1 MNQRIFVVLLFCA
14 SLLSF
19 FPANA
24 QDGTLFIIGGG
35 SRPEAMV
42 QEMIKL
48 SELDKPGARA
58 VVLPLSSSE
67 PDTSAYYAIRQ
78 FTRQGIARDV
88 FHTLIVSPERPPA
101 ATDLQAI
108 LEADLI
114 YLPGGDQRRFMRN
127 IAGTRIKETVQQAY
141 HEGTLIAGTSAGAA
155 VMSKHMLTGDERNRS
170 EYTGA
175 FRTIEADNMI
185 LQPGLGLLPQAII
198 DQHFVWRMRFNRL
211 LSVIAEHPGML
222 GIGID
227 ESTAIVVQGEQ
238 ARVTG
243 VGQVLVLRNA
253 HGYRVADGLLG
264 ARNLQL
270 DLLLPGD
277 TFSLTP

>member
-1 MNQRIFVVLLFCA
+1 MNRHIFTTLLFCA
-14 SLLSF
+14 SLFSLPPLF
-19 FPANA
+19 A
-24 QDGTLFIIGGG
+24 QDGILFIIGGG
-35 SRPEAMV
+35 SRPPAMV
-42 QEMIKL
+42 QEMIDL
-48 SELDKPGARA
+48 SGLDAPDARA
-58 VVLPLSSSE
+58 VVLPLSSSQ

-78 FTRQGIARDV
+78 FTRQGIPRDV
-88 FHTLIVSPERPPA
+88 FHTLIVNPEQPPTA
-101 ATDLQAI
+101 ADLQAI

-127 IAGTRIKETVQQAY
+127 IKGTEIKATIQQAY
-141 HEGTLIAGTSAGAA
+141 REGAVVAGTSAGAA
-155 VMSKHMLTGDERNRS
+155 LMSKEMMTGDERNRA
-170 EYTGA
+170 EYTGE

-185 LQPGLGLLPQAII
+185 LQPGLGLLPQAIV

-227 ESTAIVVQGEQ
+227 ESTAIVVQGKQ

-243 VGQVLVLRNA
+243 VGQVLVLRNP

-270 DLLLPGD
+270 DLLLAGD
-277 TFSLTP
+277 TFSVNP